1 MSDIDEGIDEGLVS
15 LEDSARNAEVEF
27 ARTMRRLVIGIFTQI
42 TLVGLI
48 IMMFDIGPLID
59 AVGVPVAFLI
69 GFLFPMLLIIAWA
82 GADHQ
87 VRMEPLVEEEEIE
100 VETVIDRI
108 IEEAPDGPLEK
119 TVSPSGGAVY
129 MTRGRDPKGVAEGGG
144 ADTFDPRNPQID
156 GMDARPEHEGL
167 EAELRKS
174 HEVKVEA
181 DGIVAEQAQK
191 SWEEAEKNDPELIE
205 AGVERLGDLVGTGHF
220 GGRTPEN

>member
-1 MSDIDEGIDEGLVS
+1 MSDIDEGIGEGLAS
-15 LEDSARNAEVEF
+15 LEERGRNAEVEF
-27 ARTMRRLVIGIFTQI
+27 AKTMRRLVIGIVTQI
-42 TLVGLI
+42 ALVGLI
-48 IMMFDIGPLID
+48 IMIFDIGPLID

-87 VRMEPLVEEEEIE
+87 VRMEPMVEENTIE
-100 VETVIDRI
+100 VETVVDQI
-108 IEEAPDGPLEK
+108 IEDAPDNPLQK
-119 TVSPSGGAVY
+119 TMSPSGGAVY

-156 GMDARPEHEGL
+156 GMDLRPEHEGL
-167 EAELRKS
+167 EGKLRKS
-174 HEVKVEA
+174 HEVKIEA
-181 DGIVAEQAQK
+181 DEIVADDAQK
-191 SWEEAEKNDPELIE
+191 AWEEAEMNDPELIE

>member
-1 MSDIDEGIDEGLVS
+1 MSDIDEGIGEGLAS
-15 LEDSARNAEVEF
+15 LEDRARNAEVEF
-27 ARTMRRLVIGIFTQI
+27 ARTMRRLVIGIVTQI
-42 TLVGLI
+42 ALVGLI
-48 IMMFDIGPLID
+48 IMIFDIGPLID

-87 VRMEPLVEEEEIE
+87 VRMEPMVEEEHE
-100 VETVIDRI
+100 VETVVDRI
-108 IEEAPDGPLEK
+108 IEDAPDNPLQK
-119 TVSPSGGAVY
+119 TMSPSGGAVY

-156 GMDARPEHEGL
+156 GMDLRPEHEGL
-167 EAELRKS
+167 EGELRKS
-174 HEVKVEA
+174 HEVKIEA
-181 DGIVAEQAQK
+181 DEIVAEEAQK
-191 SWEEAEKNDPELIE
+191 AWEEAERNDPELIE

>member
-1 MSDIDEGIDEGLVS
+1 MSDIDEGIGEGLAS
-15 LEDSARNAEVEF
+15 LEERGRNAEVEF
-27 ARTMRRLVIGIFTQI
+27 AKTMRRLVIGIITQI
-42 TLVGLI
+42 ALVGLI
-48 IMMFDIGPLID
+48 IMIFDIGPLID

-87 VRMEPLVEEEEIE
+87 VRMEPMVEENTIE
-100 VETVIDRI
+100 VETVVDQI
-108 IEEAPDGPLEK
+108 IEDAPDNPLQK
-119 TVSPSGGAVY
+119 TMSPSGGAVY

-156 GMDARPEHEGL
+156 GMDLRPEHEGL
-167 EAELRKS
+167 EGELTKS
-174 HEVKVEA
+174 HEVKIEA
-181 DGIVAEQAQK
+181 DEIVADDAQK
-191 SWEEAEKNDPELIE
+191 AWEEAEKNDPELIE

>member
-1 MSDIDEGIDEGLVS
+1 MSDIDEGIGEGLAS
-15 LEDSARNAEVEF
+15 LEERGRNAEVEF
-27 ARTMRRLVIGIFTQI
+27 AKTMRRLVIGIITQI
-42 TLVGLI
+42 ALVGLI
-48 IMMFDIGPLID
+48 IMIFDIGPLID

-87 VRMEPLVEEEEIE
+87 VRMEPMVEENTIE
-100 VETVIDRI
+100 VETVVDQI
-108 IEEAPDGPLEK
+108 IEDAPDNPLQK
-119 TVSPSGGAVY
+119 TMSPSGGAVY

-156 GMDARPEHEGL
+156 GMDLRPEHEGL
-167 EAELRKS
+167 EGELRKS
-174 HEVKVEA
+174 HEVKIEA
-181 DGIVAEQAQK
+181 DEIVADDAQK
-191 SWEEAEKNDPELIE
+191 AWEEAEKNDPELIE

>member
-1 MSDIDEGIDEGLVS
+1 MSDIDEGIGEGLAS
-15 LEDSARNAEVEF
+15 LEERGRNAEFEF
-27 ARTMRRLVIGIFTQI
+27 AKTMRRLVIGIVTQI
-42 TLVGLI
+42 ALVGLI
-48 IMMFDIGPLID
+48 IMIFDIGPLID

-87 VRMEPLVEEEEIE
+87 VRMEPMVEENTIE
-100 VETVIDRI
+100 VEAVVDQI
-108 IEEAPDGPLEK
+108 IEDAPDNPLQK
-119 TVSPSGGAVY
+119 TMSPSGGAVY

-156 GMDARPEHEGL
+156 GMDLRPEHEGL
-167 EAELRKS
+167 EGELRKS
-174 HEVKVEA
+174 HEVKIEA
-181 DGIVAEQAQK
+181 DEIVADDAQK
-191 SWEEAEKNDPELIE
+191 AWEEAEKNDPELIE

>member
-1 MSDIDEGIDEGLVS
+1 MSDIDEGIGEGLAS
-15 LEDSARNAEVEF
+15 LEERGRNAEVEF
-27 ARTMRRLVIGIFTQI
+27 AKTMRRLVIGIVTQI
-42 TLVGLI
+42 ALVGLI
-48 IMMFDIGPLID
+48 IMIFDIGPLID

-87 VRMEPLVEEEEIE
+87 VRMEPMVEENTIE
-100 VETVIDRI
+100 VETVVDQI
-108 IEEAPDGPLEK
+108 IEDAPDNPLQK
-119 TVSPSGGAVY
+119 TMSPSGGAVY

-156 GMDARPEHEGL
+156 GMDLRPEHEGL
-167 EAELRKS
+167 EGELRKS
-174 HEVKVEA
+174 HEVKIEA
-181 DGIVAEQAQK
+181 DEIVADDAQK
-191 SWEEAEKNDPELIE
+191 AWEEAEKNDPELIE

>member
-1 MSDIDEGIDEGLVS
+1 MSDIDEGIGEGLAS
-15 LEDSARNAEVEF
+15 LEERGRNAELEF
-27 ARTMRRLVIGIFTQI
+27 AKTMRRLVIGIVTQI
-42 TLVGLI
+42 ALVGLI
-48 IMMFDIGPLID
+48 IMIFDIGPLID

-87 VRMEPLVEEEEIE
+87 VRMEPMVEENTIE
-100 VETVIDRI
+100 VETVVDQI
-108 IEEAPDGPLEK
+108 IEDAPDNPLQK
-119 TVSPSGGAVY
+119 TMSPSGGAVY

-156 GMDARPEHEGL
+156 GMDLRPEHEGL
-167 EAELRKS
+167 EGELRKS
-174 HEVKVEA
+174 HEVKIEA
-181 DGIVAEQAQK
+181 DEIVAEEAQK
-191 SWEEAEKNDPELIE
+191 AWEEAEKNDPELIE

>member
-1 MSDIDEGIDEGLVS
+1 MSDIDEGIGEGLAS
-15 LEDSARNAEVEF
+15 LEDRARNAEFEF
-27 ARTMRRLVIGIFTQI
+27 ARTMRRLVIGIVTQI
-42 TLVGLI
+42 ALVGLI

-82 GADHQ
+82 GANHQ
-87 VRMEPLVEEEEIE
+87 VRMEPMVEDQEHE
-100 VETVIDRI
+100 VETVVDQI
-108 IEEAPDGPLEK
+108 IEEAPDNPLQK
-119 TVSPSGGAVY
+119 TMSPSGGAVY

-156 GMDARPEHEGL
+156 GMDLRPEHEGL
-167 EAELRKS
+167 EGELRKS
-174 HEVKVEA
+174 HEVKIEA
-181 DGIVAEQAQK
+181 DEIVAEEVQK
-191 SWEEAEKNDPELIE
+191 AWEEAEKNDPDLIE

>member
-1 MSDIDEGIDEGLVS
+1 MSDIDEGIGEGLAS
-15 LEDSARNAEVEF
+15 LEERGRNAELEF
-27 ARTMRRLVIGIFTQI
+27 AKTMRRLVIGIITQI
-42 TLVGLI
+42 ALVGLI
-48 IMMFDIGPLID
+48 IMIFDIGPLID

-87 VRMEPLVEEEEIE
+87 VRMEPMVEENTIE
-100 VETVIDRI
+100 VETVVDQI
-108 IEEAPDGPLEK
+108 IEDAPDNPLQK
-119 TVSPSGGAVY
+119 TMSPSGGAVY

-156 GMDARPEHEGL
+156 GMDLRPEHEGL
-167 EAELRKS
+167 EGELTKS
-174 HEVKVEA
+174 HEVKIEA
-181 DGIVAEQAQK
+181 DEIVADDAQK
-191 SWEEAEKNDPELIE
+191 AWEEAEKNDPELIE

>member
-1 MSDIDEGIDEGLVS
+1 MSDIDEGIGEGLAS
-15 LEDSARNAEVEF
+15 LEERGRNAEVEF
-27 ARTMRRLVIGIFTQI
+27 AKTMRRLVIGIITQI
-42 TLVGLI
+42 ALVGLI
-48 IMMFDIGPLID
+48 IMIFDIGPLID

-87 VRMEPLVEEEEIE
+87 VRMEPMVEENTIE
-100 VETVIDRI
+100 VETVVDQI
-108 IEEAPDGPLEK
+108 IEDAPDNPLQK
-119 TVSPSGGAVY
+119 TMSSSGGAIY

-156 GMDARPEHEGL
+156 GMDLRPEHEGL
-167 EAELRKS
+167 EGELRKS
-174 HEVKVEA
+174 HEVKIEA
-181 DGIVAEQAQK
+181 DEIVADDAQK
-191 SWEEAEKNDPELIE
+191 AWEEAEKNDPELIE

>member
-1 MSDIDEGIDEGLVS
+1 MSDIDEGIGEGLAS
-15 LEDSARNAEVEF
+15 LEERGRNAELEF
-27 ARTMRRLVIGIFTQI
+27 AKTMRRLVIGIVTQI
-42 TLVGLI
+42 ALVGLI
-48 IMMFDIGPLID
+48 IMIFDIGPLID

-87 VRMEPLVEEEEIE
+87 VRMEPMVEENTIE
-100 VETVIDRI
+100 VETVVDQI
-108 IEEAPDGPLEK
+108 IEDAPDNPLQK
-119 TVSPSGGAVY
+119 TMSPSGGAVY

-156 GMDARPEHEGL
+156 GMDLRPEHEGL
-167 EAELRKS
+167 EGELRKS
-174 HEVKVEA
+174 HEVKIEA
-181 DGIVAEQAQK
+181 DEIVADDAQRA
-191 SWEEAEKNDPELIE
+191 WEEAEKNDPELIE

>member
-1 MSDIDEGIDEGLVS
+1 MSDIDEGIDEGLAS
-15 LEDSARNAEVEF
+15 LEDRARNAEVEF
-27 ARTMRRLVIGIFTQI
+27 ARTMRRLVIGIVTQI
-42 TLVGLI
+42 ALVGLI
-48 IMMFDIGPLID
+48 IMIFDIGPLID

-87 VRMEPLVEEEEIE
+87 VRMEPMVEEEHEIE
-100 VETVIDRI
+100 AVVDRI
-108 IEEAPDGPLEK
+108 IEDAPDNPLQK
-119 TVSPSGGAVY
+119 TMSPSGGAVY

-156 GMDARPEHEGL
+156 GMDLRPEHEGL
-167 EAELRKS
+167 EGELRKS
-174 HEVKVEA
+174 HEVKIEA
-181 DGIVAEQAQK
+181 DEIVAEEAQK
-191 SWEEAEKNDPELIE
+191 AWEEAERNDPELIE

>member
-1 MSDIDEGIDEGLVS
+1 
-15 LEDSARNAEVEF
+15 
-27 ARTMRRLVIGIFTQI
+27 MRRLVIGIVTQI
-42 TLVGLI
+42 ALVGLI
-48 IMMFDIGPLID
+48 IMIFDIGPLID

-87 VRMEPLVEEEEIE
+87 VRMEPMVEENTIE
-100 VETVIDRI
+100 VETVVDQI
-108 IEEAPDGPLEK
+108 IEDAPDNPLQK
-119 TVSPSGGAVY
+119 TMSPSGGAVY

-156 GMDARPEHEGL
+156 GMDLRPEHEGL
-167 EAELRKS
+167 EGELTKS
-174 HEVKVEA
+174 HEVKIEA
-181 DGIVAEQAQK
+181 DEIVADDAQK
-191 SWEEAEKNDPELIE
+191 AWEEAEKNDPELIE

>member
-1 MSDIDEGIDEGLVS
+1 MSDIDEGIGEGLAS
-15 LEDSARNAEVEF
+15 LEERGRNAEVEF
-27 ARTMRRLVIGIFTQI
+27 AKTMRRLVIGIVTQI
-42 TLVGLI
+42 ALVGLI
-48 IMMFDIGPLID
+48 IMIFDIGPLID

-87 VRMEPLVEEEEIE
+87 VRMEPMVEENTIE
-100 VETVIDRI
+100 VETVVDQI
-108 IEEAPDGPLEK
+108 IEDAPDNPLQK
-119 TVSPSGGAVY
+119 TMSPSGGAVY

-156 GMDARPEHEGL
+156 GMDLRPEHEGL
-167 EAELRKS
+167 EGELTKS
-174 HEVKVEA
+174 HEVKIEA
-181 DGIVAEQAQK
+181 DEIVADDAQK
-191 SWEEAEKNDPELIE
+191 AWEEAEKNDPELIE

>member
-1 MSDIDEGIDEGLVS
+1 MSDIDEGIGEGLAS
-15 LEDSARNAEVEF
+15 LEERGRNAELEF
-27 ARTMRRLVIGIFTQI
+27 AKTMRRLVIGIVTQI
-42 TLVGLI
+42 ALVGLI
-48 IMMFDIGPLID
+48 IMIFDIGPLID

-87 VRMEPLVEEEEIE
+87 VRMEPMVEENTIE
-100 VETVIDRI
+100 VETVVDQI
-108 IEEAPDGPLEK
+108 IEDAPDNPLQK
-119 TVSPSGGAVY
+119 TMSPSGGAVY

-156 GMDARPEHEGL
+156 GMDLRPEHEGL
-167 EAELRKS
+167 EGELRKS
-174 HEVKVEA
+174 HEVKIEA
-181 DGIVAEQAQK
+181 DEIVADDAQK
-191 SWEEAEKNDPELIE
+191 AWEEAEKNDPELIE

>member
-1 MSDIDEGIDEGLVS
+1 MSDIDEGIGEGLAS
-15 LEDSARNAEVEF
+15 LEERGRNAELEF
-27 ARTMRRLVIGIFTQI
+27 AKTMRRLVIGIVTQI
-42 TLVGLI
+42 ALVGLI
-48 IMMFDIGPLID
+48 IMIFDIGPLID

-87 VRMEPLVEEEEIE
+87 VRMEPMVEENTIE
-100 VETVIDRI
+100 VETVVDQI
-108 IEEAPDGPLEK
+108 IEDAPDNPLQK
-119 TVSPSGGAVY
+119 TMSPSGGAVY

-156 GMDARPEHEGL
+156 GMDLRPEHEGL
-167 EAELRKS
+167 EGELTKS
-174 HEVKVEA
+174 HEVKIEA
-181 DGIVAEQAQK
+181 DEIVADDAQK
-191 SWEEAEKNDPELIE
+191 AWEEAEKNDPELIE